1 MPVASRLVQM
11 PSSSRRPGIG
21 GTIGSA
27 PVATTTCSAVCRVRH
42 MRGGHRSLAGL
53 LPLDVLGVPDRPFL
67 VAAVAERLLV
77 LTVREPG
84 ALQRSG
90 QIAHGAECQ
99 LHGEVS
105 S

>member
-1 MPVASRLVQM
+1 MPLSASRRSWPAGVAGDHEVAPGQ
-11 PSSSRRPGIG
+11 RR
-21 GTIGSA
+21 
-27 PVATTTCSAVCRVRH
+27 
-42 MRGGHRSLAGL
+42 
-53 LPLDVLGVPDRPFL
+53 LDVDPSRGAGIARRLHRLARRQQRLRRNARPIPDRPFL